1 MQFSNIK
8 KLNKAQ
14 LLKNEGKYREA
25 LRILNNLEE
34 KANLPSQEKL
44 SCQLLKSTCLN
55 RLGQDED
62 ALTLSKQIYQES
74 KRLGNLLQSLDA
86 SIEMAEALGFLGRLD
101 ECSEIIDRSESLLKR
116 ITQEPS
122 KELVRR
128 KASIAFL
135 KGFFYLDKGELDLSL
150 QLTKEA
156 LTLQE
161 ELGNKQDIARSLT
174 QLGILYL
181 YKGEIEHA
189 RAYYERGLALEKNG
203 FNRNIPH
210 LYLGIQVISSYNGE
224 LEAAMEYIKRG
235 LALAKELNDEYTIS
249 LFLNNMGLTYYQKN
263 DFIRALNCIERSLI
277 GFEKRNNIGMIIF
290 VLDSLIELAIHMNS
304 YDRAQQYFNRMK
316 LFIDREKSKLN
327 DAIYRMD
334 KILMLKI
341 SPKASDRVKA
351 KKLFQQFVE
360 EEIVWWDIRIQ
371 ALLHLC
377 DILLIELRD
386 TNDLKVVD
394 ELQSYITRILDIAE
408 NQNIYWYLA
417 ETYLFQSKMFLLIL
431 DLKKAQRSLTQ
442 AQHICEKYGFNRLG
456 IRVSNEQEELAKQL
470 SRWEDLKQSR
480 INIDKRMGFA
490 RLDEQ
495 LLRMFH
501 LRFFL
506 KKQVSTQ

>member
-1 MQFSNIK
+1 MQFSKNK
-8 KLNKAQ
+8 KLNKAE
-14 LLKNEGKYREA
+14 LLKNEGKYKEA
-25 LRILNNLEE
+25 LQVLNDLEE
-34 KANLPSQEKL
+34 KVNLPPHERL
-44 SCQLLKSTCLN
+44 TCQLLKSTCLN

-62 ALTLSKQIYQES
+62 ALKLSRQVYQES
-74 KRLGNLLQSLDA
+74 KRLGNLHQSLDA

-101 ECSEIIDRSESLLKR
+101 EGSEIIDRSENLLKR
-116 ITQEPS
+116 ITQEPL

-128 KASIAFL
+128 KASIAYL
-135 KGFFYLDKGELDLSL
+135 KGFFYLDKGEFDLSL

-189 RAYYERGLALEKNG
+189 RAHYERGLALEKNG

-210 LYLGIQVISSYNGE
+210 LYLGIQVILSYNGD
-224 LEAAMEYIKRG
+224 LEGTMEYAKRG
-235 LALAKELNDEYTIS
+235 LAFAEELNDKYTIS
-249 LFLNNMGLTYYQKN
+249 LFLNNIGLTYYQQN
-263 DFIRALNCIERSLI
+263 DLIHALNYIERSLI
-277 GFEKRNNIGMIIF
+277 SFEERNNIGMIIF

-304 YDRAQQYFNRMK
+304 YDQAQRYFNRMK
-316 LFIDREKSKLN
+316 LFIDQEKSKLN
-327 DAIYRMD
+327 DVIYRLNE
-334 KILMLKI
+334 ILMLKI

-351 KKLFQQFVE
+351 KNLLQQFVE
-360 EEIVWWDIRIQ
+360 EEIVWWDIRIH
-371 ALLHLC
+371 ALLHFC
-377 DILLIELRD
+377 DLLLVELRD
-386 TNDLKVVD
+386 TIDLKVVD
-394 ELQSYITRILDIAE
+394 ELQSCIISILDIAE

-480 INIDKRMGFA
+480 ISIDERMDFA

-506 KKQVSTQ
+506 KK

>member
-1 MQFSNIK
+1 MQISKIQKLK
-8 KLNKAQ
+8 KAELF
-14 LLKNEGKYREA
+14 KNEGKYKEA
-25 LRILNNLEE
+25 LRLLNNLEE
-34 KANLPSQEKL
+34 KANLPPQEKL
-44 SCQLLKSTCLN
+44 TCQLLNSVCLN

-62 ALTLSKQIYQES
+62 ALKLSKQVYQES

-86 SIEMAEALGFLGRLD
+86 SIEIAEALFFLGRLD
-101 ECSEIIDRSESLLKR
+101 EGSEIIDRSESLLKL

-135 KGFFYLDKGELDLSL
+135 KGFFYADKGELDLSL
-150 QLTKEA
+150 QLSKEA

-161 ELGNKQDIARSLT
+161 ELGNKQDIARTLN

-181 YKGEIEHA
+181 YKGEIE
-189 RAYYERGLALEKNG
+189 RAQGYFERGLALEKNG

-210 LYLGIQVISSYNGE
+210 LYLGFQIILSYSGE
-224 LEAAMEYIKRG
+224 LEKSMEYAKRG
-235 LALAKELNDEYTIS
+235 LAFAEDLNDEYSIP
-249 LFLNNMGLTYYQKN
+249 LFLNNIGLTYYQQN
-263 DFIRALNCIERSLI
+263 DLIRALNYIERSLI
-277 GFEKRNNIGMIIF
+277 GFEKRNNIGLIIF

-304 YDRAQQYFNRMK
+304 YDQAQQYFNRMK
-316 LFIDREKSKLN
+316 LFIDQEKSKLT
-327 DAIYRMD
+327 DDIFRMN

-341 SPKASDRVKA
+341 SPKAGDRVKA

-360 EEIVWWDIRIQ
+360 EEIVWWDIRIH

-377 DILLIELRD
+377 DIILTELRD

-408 NQNIYWYLA
+408 NQNIYGYLA
-417 ETYLFQSKMFLLIL
+417 ETYLFQSKLFLLIL

-456 IRVSNEQEELAKQL
+456 IRVSSEQDELAKQL
-470 SRWEDLKQSR
+470 SRWEILKKSR
-480 INIDKRMGFA
+480 NSINKRMDFA
-490 RLDEQ
+490 HLDEQ
-495 LLRMFH
+495 LQRMFH

-506 KKQVSTQ
+506 KKQISAN